1 VRSLALVPLGPQG
14 QMSASFGLLA
24 LGSED
29 PQRFYPEMG
38 TLYLRRIGEL
48 CAAGVTARL

>member
-1 VRSLALVPLGPQG
+1 VRSLALVPLGQT
-14 QMSASFGLLA
+14 SVFGLLA

-29 PQRFYPEMG
+29 PQRFHAEMG

-48 CAAGVTARL
+48 TASAVSARL